1 MKKEYVILTTTQ
13 LRQIIALAQNPT
25 LNFIATYETETGANV
40 EFYLKEE
47 DEERGEEPKEK
58 FVLKSAQDYGEM
70 LEARENVRYLLENP
84 AASVDFHGVAYWAEQ
99 LENAQK
105 ELLYRN

>member
-1 MKKEYVILTTTQ
+1 MKKDYVILTVTQ

-40 EFYLKEE
+40 EFYLNEE

-58 FVLKSAQDYGEM
+58 FELKSAQDYGEM
-70 LEARENVRYLLENP
+70 LEARENVKYLIEHP
-84 AASVDFHGVAYWAEQ
+84 QSSVDFHGLAYWAKIYEEK
-99 LENAQK
+99 LNK
-105 ELLYRN
+105 KGF